1 VTLKKI
7 KAFIVPLPPLEEQRR
22 IVEKVDKMMKLC
34 DELEEKITNQTEKQT
49 SLLNAL
55 IAQI

>member
-1 VTLKKI
+1 
-7 KAFIVPLPPLEEQRR
+7 
-22 IVEKVDKMMKLC
+22 MKLC